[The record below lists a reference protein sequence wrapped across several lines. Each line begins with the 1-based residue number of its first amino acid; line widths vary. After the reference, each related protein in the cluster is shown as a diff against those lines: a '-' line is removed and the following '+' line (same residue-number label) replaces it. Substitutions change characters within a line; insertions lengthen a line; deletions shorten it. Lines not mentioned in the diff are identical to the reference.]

1 MMAAPA
7 RAAASVS
14 SAAAPAKSKPAVR
27 RSAACAVVC
36 LGPDKAEC
44 FLRLLIRVAPPRS
57 RLEAERG
64 HHVTEIQVPA
74 TSSLLRGA
82 EAKEKAMTEPTAL
95 GDLELAALV
104 SSRICHDI
112 INPVAAI
119 SNGLEMLA
127 EEPDESMRE
136 AAMDLIR
143 KSAAQASAKL
153 QFARLAFGAAG
164 SSGAEIDLRDAEKVA
179 REFVGGS
186 GKHQVA
192 WQGPAATLPKNKV
205 KLLLNLVALGAI
217 ALPRGGTVSVEVTG
231 TPPNVSFTVRAK
243 GDSARLADQIKSL
256 LTGTNGVAVDAH
268 SIQPYYTRR
277 VAAAAGMTVTA
288 EARDGEVEFR
298 AA

>member
-1 MMAAPA
+1 
-7 RAAASVS
+7 
-14 SAAAPAKSKPAVR
+14 
-27 RSAACAVVC
+27 
-36 LGPDKAEC
+36 
-44 FLRLLIRVAPPRS
+44 
-57 RLEAERG
+57 
-64 HHVTEIQVPA
+64 
-74 TSSLLRGA
+74 
-82 EAKEKAMTEPTAL
+82 MTEPTAL

-112 INPVAAI
+112 INPVSAI

-164 SSGAEIDLRDAEKVA
+164 SAGAEIDLRDAEKVA

-186 GKHQVA
+186 GKHQVV
-192 WQGPAATLPKNKV
+192 WQGPAVTLPKNKV

-217 ALPRGGTVSVEVTG
+217 ALPRGGTVDVEIAG
-231 TPPNVSFTVRAK
+231 TPPDVSFVVRAK
-243 GDSARLADQIKSL
+243 GDSARLTEQVKSL
-256 LTGTNGVAVDAH
+256 LAGANGVVVDAH
-268 SIQPYYTRR
+268 SIQPYYARR
-277 VAAAAGMTVTA
+277 VAGAAGMTLTA
-288 EARDGEVEFR
+288 EAREGEVEFK